1 MLQQLLSN
9 IHQAQLTSQHQR
21 CQAFR
26 HSEQLESSLQ
36 LGLTHVDNENERL
49 PVRDVGSKLE

>member
-26 HSEQLESSLQ
+26 RSKQLGGSLQ
-36 LGLTHVDNENERL
+36 LGLTHVGNEKERL
-49 PVRDVGSKLE
+49 PVRDMGPKLE